1 MRAILS
7 AAGLDE
13 ARLSLIKP
21 IVDTCREC
29 RCWQRP
35 GNKNVVSASLPT
47 KFLEEG
53 ECDIMFYNSNA
64 GPEKKIF
71 HIIDRAI
78 RLADGQLITDKTTET
93 FLTAYVDSWF
103 KRNGPFKT
111 LYSDG
116 ESALNCE
123 AAKDEL
129 KRLGKSTWTARSYY

>member
-35 GNKNVVSASLPT
+35 GNKNIPSVSLPT
-47 KFLEEG
+47 KFCAEG
-53 ECDIMFYNSNA
+53 ECDIMFY
-64 GPEKKIF
+64 GDDTKIF

-78 RLADGQLITDKTTET
+78 RLAGGQLIVDKTIEM
-93 FLTAYVDSWF
+93 LLS
-103 KRNGPFKT
+103 
-111 LYSDG
+111 
-116 ESALNCE
+116 
-123 AAKDEL
+123 
-129 KRLGKSTWTARSYY
+129 LGDICRFIYRILLD